1 MNSTLW
7 VRLIGLMLI
16 WIQSDLPPQ
25 PPGTT
30 KYQGGIYKIQ
40 STYLLS
46 LLYLSSIMIGFSIEF
61 KPWYITVRGPRGRVY
76 LATGF
81 SKHVPVFTPR
91 RTYLDSEYSTFIS
104 NTTDYMSEHYDEL
117 EEERQYGIY
126 K

>member
-1 MNSTLW
+1 
-7 VRLIGLMLI
+7 
-16 WIQSDLPPQ
+16 
-25 PPGTT
+25 
-30 KYQGGIYKIQ
+30 
-40 STYLLS
+40 
-46 LLYLSSIMIGFSIEF
+46 MIKGFSIEF

-91 RTYLDSEYSTFIS
+91 YTYLDSEYSTFIN
-104 NTTDYMSEHYDEL
+104 NTTDYMTEHYDEL

>member
-1 MNSTLW
+1 
-7 VRLIGLMLI
+7 
-16 WIQSDLPPQ
+16 
-25 PPGTT
+25 
-30 KYQGGIYKIQ
+30 
-40 STYLLS
+40 
-46 LLYLSSIMIGFSIEF
+46 MIGFSIEF

-81 SKHVPVFTPR
+81 SKYVPVFTPK

-104 NTTDYMSEHYDEL
+104 KTTDYMSEHYDKL

>member
-1 MNSTLW
+1 
-7 VRLIGLMLI
+7 
-16 WIQSDLPPQ
+16 
-25 PPGTT
+25 
-30 KYQGGIYKIQ
+30 
-40 STYLLS
+40 
-46 LLYLSSIMIGFSIEF
+46 MIGFSIEF

-81 SKHVPVFTPR
+81 SKHVPVTSR
-91 RTYLDSEYSTFIS
+91 RMYNVRTYLDSEYSTFIN